1 MRVIVV
7 KSVLSFVT
15 SEFIGDGVLKKIL
28 KLVRLDCLL
37 EYLDS

>member
-7 KSVLSFVT
+7 KSVLRFVT